1 MHKYRSHIAGA
12 MALAV
17 CSGLAIAQPVIV
29 LRSLGGE
36 GAIARDI
43 NDAGV
48 AVGQSLLPGGAEITA
63 VRWGVDRLPV
73 DLGTLPGSVAADAY
87 AINSA
92 GQIVGYSED
101 AGGLRR
107 ATYWDGMGGIIN
119 MHAAINSLGS
129 SIPWDINDNGL
140 VVGQASINPGL
151 PKGFVWEV
159 GTSGQ
164 VAGGLPGY
172 MSSRNLGVNN
182 AGVIVGSSFFF
193 GDPDD
198 AHRAAPDG
206 RGGWDSVQIGPRG
219 FQFDV
224 AEAINNN
231 GMIVGYTTYHST
243 TSGWNAVVFQGDSD
257 VLVIGTLPNLD
268 TSEAYDVN
276 DAGLVVGQAFDGSG
290 SGFDPRAWAWFNG
303 MMFDLNAMLP
313 RNSAFEIL
321 LGATGVNENNDI
333 VGFGRLDDGTLA
345 GFVIPHFDPFH
356 CPADFN
362 YDGFIDFFDVQAFLQ
377 AFADGNLAADLTL
390 DGQLDFFDV
399 QEFLNVFSGQCL

>member
-1 MHKYRSHIAGA
+1 MHRIRSCTAGA
-12 MALAV
+12 IALAA
-17 CSGLAIAQPVIV
+17 CSGLAIAQSVIV
-29 LRSLGGE
+29 LPSLGE

-63 VRWGVDRLPV
+63 VRWGPDHLPV
-73 DLGTLPGSVAADAY
+73 DLGTLAGSVAADAY

-92 GQIVGYSED
+92 GKIVGYSED
-101 AGGLRR
+101 AIGLRR
-107 ATYWDGMGGIIN
+107 ATYWDGMGGIID
-119 MHAAINSLGS
+119 MHAAINSIGS

-182 AGVIVGSSFFF
+182 DAIIVGSSFFF

-198 AHRAAPDG
+198 AHRATPDD
-206 RGGWDSVQIGPRG
+206 RGGWDSVQFGPQG
-219 FQFDV
+219 FEFVV

-231 GMIVGYTTYHST
+231 GVAVGYTTYDST
-243 TSGWNAVVFQGDSD
+243 TSGWNAVIFEGEND
-257 VLVIGTLPNLD
+257 VIVLGTLPNLD
-268 TSEAYDVN
+268 TSEAYDIN
-276 DAGLVVGQAFDGSG
+276 DFGLVVGQAFDGSG
-290 SGFDPRAWAWFNG
+290 AGFDPRAWAWFNG
-303 MMFDLNAMLP
+303 TMFDLNAMLQG
-313 RNSAFEIL
+313 NSEFEIL

-333 VGFGRLDDGTLA
+333 VGFGRLKDGTLA
-345 GFVIPHFDPFH
+345 GFVVPGFDPFR

-362 YDGFIDFFDVQAFLQ
+362 FDGSINFFDVQAFLQ
-377 AFADGNLAADLTL
+377 AFADGDLSADFAQ
-390 DGQLDFFDV
+390 DGELNFFDV

>member
-1 MHKYRSHIAGA
+1 MHHTSFHIAS
-12 MALAV
+12 ALMLAF
-17 CSGLAIAQPVIV
+17 CSGLALAQPVIV
-29 LRSLGGE
+29 LPSLGGE

-48 AVGQSLLPGGAEITA
+48 AVGQSLLPGGAEITV
-63 VRWGVDRLPV
+63 VRWGTDHLPV
-73 DLGTLPGSVAADAY
+73 DLGTLAGSVAGDAY

-101 AGGLRR
+101 AMGMRR
-107 ATYWDGMGGIIN
+107 GTYWDGMGGMID
-119 MHAAINSLGS
+119 MHAAINATGS

-182 AGVIVGSSFFF
+182 DGVIVGSSFFF

-198 AHRAAPDG
+198 AHRATPDG
-206 RGGWDSVQIGPRG
+206 RGGWASVQIGPRG
-219 FQFDV
+219 YEFVV
-224 AEAINNN
+224 AEAVNNN
-231 GMIVGYTTYHST
+231 GVAVGYTTYDST
-243 TSGWNAVVFQGDSD
+243 TTGWNAVIFEGESD
-257 VLVIGTLPNLD
+257 VIVLGTLPNLD
-268 TSEAYDVN
+268 TSEAYDIN

-290 SGFDPRAWAWFNG
+290 SGFDPRAWAWFDG
-303 MMFDLNAMLP
+303 TMFDLNVMIP
-313 RNSAFEIL
+313 RNSEFEIL

-333 VGFGRLDDGTLA
+333 VGFGRLHDGTLA
-345 GFVIPHFDPFH
+345 GFVIPHFNPFH

-362 YDGFIDFFDVQAFLQ
+362 YDGRIDFFDVQSFLQ
-377 AFADGNLAADLTL
+377 AFADGDLSADFTL
-390 DGQLDFFDV
+390 DGVLDFFDV